1 MKQNEREFQFVT
13 EKGGGQAH
21 VICCNPVV
29 WEELESRGIQ
39 SQAADQTTESVAL
52 FSVLW
57 RRVQCSYNTAE
68 ERLF

>member
-13 EKGGGQAH
+13 EKGGVQAH

-29 WEELESRGIQ
+29 REELESRGIQ